1 MSFKVQRQKRDL
13 NVSKHVVGLVHAT
26 GVHKHNTV
34 HVHKFAP
41 QRKARFWCNST
52 G

>member
-1 MSFKVQRQKRDL
+1 MPVRIVFNWGGGRGGA
-13 NVSKHVVGLVHAT
+13 GLVHAT
-26 GVHKHNTV
+26 GVHKRNTV